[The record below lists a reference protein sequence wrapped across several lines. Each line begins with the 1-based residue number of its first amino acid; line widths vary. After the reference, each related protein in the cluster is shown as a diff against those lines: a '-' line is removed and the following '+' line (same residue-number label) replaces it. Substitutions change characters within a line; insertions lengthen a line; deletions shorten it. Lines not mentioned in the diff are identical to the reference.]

1 MKKMLSLLLVF
12 TLVLSMATS
21 AFAAEGTDCGEQ
33 PQEQEDQTAP
43 TVSTLEELQAAIAAA
58 KDGDTIAISEEI
70 TLDAVTLETN
80 KRIVIIR
87 SDTYPSGTLIRL
99 YNGAKISGFIF
110 EEPTDS
116 TIICV
121 SSWETAIEIKNCQFI
136 GNSMNTQSFIN
147 AYGGINYPNQV
158 RIDSCYFDG
167 ATKSAI
173 VCTNGLTLTITD
185 SALTN
190 NSSSTQGGAIYSGGT
205 LILNNFIIT
214 DNRAVAGGGIYCNG
228 DLTLTNCQF
237 SGNEVENKM
246 YGTDILSLGTLSITD
261 EQVDGAGY
269 YEESTGQKVTLPL
282 TDHANV
288 AKLIYLTDE
297 QAAEYFAPEEPD
309 NPDDTEDNEQNGGED
324 NSNPD
329 EPDEGEP
336 DNPAETPSDPPEQPD
351 NGEDGDTPIEPEEPP
366 TTPEEPQDKPDS
378 SDDDYEPPVYRPVRP
393 TKPVEPEPQ
402 PAPALICNNAVIDTS
417 RSAKLQGYGDG
428 LLHED
433 DSLSRAQMATIVY
446 RLLDDES
453 VAALSVPSSSFTD
466 VDASAWYAPFVLAL
480 ADAGVVGGT
489 GNGYF
494 APDSPTTWVQLLTV
508 LGRFV
513 ERQECALQH
522 IRYDGWARPAIETA
536 VALGWIEDSAEI
548 VPDDVITR
556 GEAVELI
563 NMVLKQYR

>member
-33 PQEQEDQTAP
+33 PQDQEDQTAP
-43 TVSTLEELQAAIAAA
+43 TVSTLEELQAAIAVA

-185 SALTN
+185 SGFTD
-190 NSSSTQGGAIYSGGT
+190 NSSLTQGGAIYSSST
-205 LILNNFIIT
+205 LIL
-214 DNRAVAGGGIYCNG
+214 DNCIFTGNKAVSGGGVYCSG
-228 DLTLTNCQF
+228 DLTITDCQF
-237 SGNEVENKM
+237 SENQIENKTF
-246 YGTDILSLGTLSITD
+246 GTDILSLGILTMTD
-261 EQVDGAGY
+261 DPRDGTGY
-269 YEESTGQKVTLPL
+269 YEESTGEKIVLPL
-282 TDHANV
+282 TDYAST
-288 AKLIYLTDE
+288 AKLIFLTDE

-309 NPDDTEDNEQNGGED
+309 NPDE
-324 NSNPD
+324 
-329 EPDEGEP
+329 EPDTP
-336 DNPAETPSDPPEQPD
+336 ETPSEPPEQPD
-351 NGEDGDTPIEPEEPP
+351 NGEDGDAPEESP

-402 PAPALICNNAVIDTS
+402 PAPSLICNNAVIDTS

-522 IRYDGWARPAIETA
+522 IRYDGWAKPAIETA
-536 VALGWIEDSAEI
+536 VVLGWIEDSAEI

-563 NMVLKQYR
+563 NMVLKHYRWAEIVEP

>member
-33 PQEQEDQTAP
+33 PQDQEDQTAP

-185 SALTN
+185 SGFTD
-190 NSSSTQGGAIYSGGT
+190 NSSLTQGGAIYSSST
-205 LILNNFIIT
+205 LIL
-214 DNRAVAGGGIYCNG
+214 DNCIFTGNKAVSGGGVYCSG
-228 DLTLTNCQF
+228 DLTITDCQF
-237 SGNEVENKM
+237 SENQIENKTF
-246 YGTDILSLGTLSITD
+246 GTDILSLGILTMTD
-261 EQVDGAGY
+261 DPRDGTGY
-269 YEESTGQKVTLPL
+269 YEESTGEKIVLPL
-282 TDHANV
+282 TDYAST
-288 AKLIYLTDE
+288 AKLIFLTDE

-309 NPDDTEDNEQNGGED
+309 NPDE
-324 NSNPD
+324 
-329 EPDEGEP
+329 EPDTP
-336 DNPAETPSDPPEQPD
+336 ETPSEPPEQPD
-351 NGEDGDTPIEPEEPP
+351 NGEDGDAPIEPEESP
-366 TTPEEPQDKPDS
+366 TTPEGSQDKPDS
-378 SDDDYEPPVYRPVRP
+378 SDDDYEPPIYRPVRP

-402 PAPALICNNAVIDTS
+402 PAPSLICNNAVIDTS

-466 VDASAWYAPFVLAL
+466 VDASAWYAPFVLTL

>member
-33 PQEQEDQTAP
+33 PQDQEDQTAP

-185 SALTN
+185 SGFTD
-190 NSSSTQGGAIYSGGT
+190 NSSLTQGGAIYSSST
-205 LILNNFIIT
+205 LIL
-214 DNRAVAGGGIYCNG
+214 DNCIFTGNKAVSGGGVYCSG
-228 DLTLTNCQF
+228 DLTITDCQF
-237 SGNEVENKM
+237 SENQIENKTF
-246 YGTDILSLGTLSITD
+246 GTDILSLGILTMTD
-261 EQVDGAGY
+261 DPRDGTGY
-269 YEESTGQKVTLPL
+269 YEESTGEKIVLPL
-282 TDHANV
+282 TDYAST
-288 AKLIYLTDE
+288 AKLIFLTDE

-309 NPDDTEDNEQNGGED
+309 NPDE
-324 NSNPD
+324 
-329 EPDEGEP
+329 EPDTP
-336 DNPAETPSDPPEQPD
+336 ETPSEPPEQPD
-351 NGEDGDTPIEPEEPP
+351 NGEDGDAPIEPEESP
-366 TTPEEPQDKPDS
+366 TTPEGPQYKPDS
-378 SDDDYEPPVYRPVRP
+378 SDDDYEPPIYRPVRP

-402 PAPALICNNAVIDTS
+402 PAPSLICNNAVIDTS

-466 VDASAWYAPFVLAL
+466 VDASAWYAPFVLTL

-508 LGRFV
+508 QGRFV

>member
-33 PQEQEDQTAP
+33 PQDQEDQTAP

-185 SALTN
+185 SGFTD
-190 NSSSTQGGAIYSGGT
+190 NSSLTQGGAIYSSST
-205 LILNNFIIT
+205 LIL
-214 DNRAVAGGGIYCNG
+214 DNCIFTGNKAVSGGGVYCSG
-228 DLTLTNCQF
+228 DLTITDFQF
-237 SGNEVENKM
+237 SENQIENKTF
-246 YGTDILSLGTLSITD
+246 GTDILSLGILTMTD
-261 EQVDGAGY
+261 DPRDGTGY
-269 YEESTGQKVTLPL
+269 YEESTGEKIVLPL
-282 TDHANV
+282 TDYAST
-288 AKLIYLTDE
+288 AKLIFLTDE

-309 NPDDTEDNEQNGGED
+309 NPDE
-324 NSNPD
+324 
-329 EPDEGEP
+329 EPDTP
-336 DNPAETPSDPPEQPD
+336 ETPSEPPEQPD
-351 NGEDGDTPIEPEEPP
+351 NGEDGDAPIEPEESP
-366 TTPEEPQDKPDS
+366 TTPEGPQDKPDS

-402 PAPALICNNAVIDTS
+402 PAPSLICNNAVIDTS

-466 VDASAWYAPFVLAL
+466 VDASAWYAPFVLTL

>member
-33 PQEQEDQTAP
+33 PQDQEDQTAP

-185 SALTN
+185 SGFTD
-190 NSSSTQGGAIYSGGT
+190 NSSLTQGGAIYSSST
-205 LILNNFIIT
+205 LIL
-214 DNRAVAGGGIYCNG
+214 DNCIFTGNKAVSGGGVYCSG
-228 DLTLTNCQF
+228 DLTITDCQF
-237 SGNEVENKM
+237 SENQIENKTF
-246 YGTDILSLGTLSITD
+246 GTDILSLGILTMTD
-261 EQVDGAGY
+261 DPRDGTGY
-269 YEESTGQKVTLPL
+269 YEESTGEKIVLPL
-282 TDHANV
+282 TDYAST
-288 AKLIYLTDE
+288 AKLIFLTDE

-309 NPDDTEDNEQNGGED
+309 NPDE
-324 NSNPD
+324 
-329 EPDEGEP
+329 EPDTP
-336 DNPAETPSDPPEQPD
+336 ETPSEPPEQPD
-351 NGEDGDTPIEPEEPP
+351 NGEDGDAPIEPEESP
-366 TTPEEPQDKPDS
+366 TTPEGPQDKPDS
-378 SDDDYEPPVYRPVRP
+378 SDDDYEPPIYRPVRP

-402 PAPALICNNAVIDTS
+402 PAPSLICNNAVIDTS

-466 VDASAWYAPFVLAL
+466 VDASAWYAPFVLTL

>member
-12 TLVLSMATS
+12 ALVLSMATS
-21 AFAAEGTDCGEQ
+21 AFAAEGTDWGEQ

-58 KDGDTIAISEEI
+58 KDGDTIAISAEI

-158 RIDSCYFDG
+158 KIDSCYFDG

-190 NSSSTQGGAIYSGGT
+190 NSSSTPGGAIYSGGT
-205 LILNNFIIT
+205 LILNNCIIT
-214 DNRAVAGGGIYCNG
+214 DNHAVAGGGICCNG

-269 YEESTGQKVTLPL
+269 YEESTGEKVTLPL
-282 TDHANV
+282 TDCANV

-309 NPDDTEDNEQNGGED
+309 NPGDTEGNEQNGGED

-329 EPDEGEP
+329 EPDESEP
-336 DNPAETPSDPPEQPD
+336 DNPAETPS
-351 NGEDGDTPIEPEEPP
+351 
-366 TTPEEPQDKPDS
+366 EPQDKPDS

-393 TKPVEPEPQ
+393 TKPVKPDPQ

-417 RSAKLQGYGDG
+417 RSIKLQGYADG
-428 LLHED
+428 LIHED
-433 DSLSRAQMATIVY
+433 DPLSRAQMATIVY

-453 VAALSVPSSSFTD
+453 VATLSVPSRSFTD
-466 VDASAWYAPFVLAL
+466 VDASAWYAPSVLAL

-494 APDSPTTWVQLLTV
+494 APDSPTTWAQLLTV

-513 ERQECALQH
+513 EQQECALQH

-556 GEAVELI
+556 GAAVNLI

>member
-12 TLVLSMATS
+12 ALVLSMATS
-21 AFAAEGTDCGEQ
+21 AFAAEGTDWGEQ

-58 KDGDTIAISEEI
+58 KDGDTIAISAEI

-158 RIDSCYFDG
+158 KIDSCYFDG

-190 NSSSTQGGAIYSGGT
+190 NSSSTPGGAIYSGGT
-205 LILNNFIIT
+205 LILNNCIIT
-214 DNRAVAGGGIYCNG
+214 DNHAVAGGGICCNG

-269 YEESTGQKVTLPL
+269 YEESTGEKVTLPL
-282 TDHANV
+282 TDCANV

-309 NPDDTEDNEQNGGED
+309 NPGDTEGNEQNGGED

-329 EPDEGEP
+329 EPDESEP
-336 DNPAETPSDPPEQPD
+336 DNPAETPS
-351 NGEDGDTPIEPEEPP
+351 
-366 TTPEEPQDKPDS
+366 EPQDKPDS

-393 TKPVEPEPQ
+393 TKPVKPDPQ

-417 RSAKLQGYGDG
+417 RSIKLQGYADG
-428 LLHED
+428 LIHED
-433 DSLSRAQMATIVY
+433 DPLSRAQMATIVY

-453 VAALSVPSSSFTD
+453 VAALSVPSRSFTD
-466 VDASAWYAPFVLAL
+466 VDASAWYAPSVLAL

-513 ERQECALQH
+513 EQQECALQH

-556 GEAVELI
+556 GAAVNLI

>member
-33 PQEQEDQTAP
+33 PQDQEDQTAP

-185 SALTN
+185 SGFTD
-190 NSSSTQGGAIYSGGT
+190 NSSLTQGGAIYSSST
-205 LILNNFIIT
+205 LIL
-214 DNRAVAGGGIYCNG
+214 DNCIFTGNKAVSGGGVYCSG
-228 DLTLTNCQF
+228 DLTITDCQF
-237 SGNEVENKM
+237 SENQIENKTF
-246 YGTDILSLGTLSITD
+246 GTDILSLGILTMTD
-261 EQVDGAGY
+261 DPRDGTGY
-269 YEESTGQKVTLPL
+269 YEESTGEKIVLPL
-282 TDHANV
+282 TDYAST
-288 AKLIYLTDE
+288 AKLIFLTDE

-309 NPDDTEDNEQNGGED
+309 NPDE
-324 NSNPD
+324 
-329 EPDEGEP
+329 EPDTP
-336 DNPAETPSDPPEQPD
+336 ETPSEPPEQPD
-351 NGEDGDTPIEPEEPP
+351 NGEDGDAPIEPEESP
-366 TTPEEPQDKPDS
+366 TTPEGPQDKPDS

-402 PAPALICNNAVIDTS
+402 PAPSLICNNAVIDTS

-433 DSLSRAQMATIVY
+433 DSLSRAQMATI
-446 RLLDDES
+446 E
-453 VAALSVPSSSFTD
+453 
-466 VDASAWYAPFVLAL
+466 
-480 ADAGVVGGT
+480 
-489 GNGYF
+489 
-494 APDSPTTWVQLLTV
+494 
-508 LGRFV
+508 
-513 ERQECALQH
+513 
-522 IRYDGWARPAIETA
+522 
-536 VALGWIEDSAEI
+536 
-548 VPDDVITR
+548 
-556 GEAVELI
+556 
-563 NMVLKQYR
+563 

>member
-58 KDGDTIAISEEI
+58 KDGDTIAISAEI

-158 RIDSCYFDG
+158 KIDSCYFDG

-185 SALTN
+185 SGFTN
-190 NSSSTQGGAIYSGGT
+190 NSSLTQGGAIYSSST
-205 LILNNFIIT
+205 LII
-214 DNRAVAGGGIYCNG
+214 DNCIFTGNKAVSGGGVYCSG
-228 DLTLTNCQF
+228 DLTITDCQF
-237 SGNEVENKM
+237 SENQIENKTF
-246 YGTDILSLGTLSITD
+246 GTDILSLGILTMTD
-261 EQVDGAGY
+261 DPRDGTGY
-269 YEESTGQKVTLPL
+269 YEESTGEKIVLPL
-282 TDHANV
+282 TDYAST
-288 AKLIYLTDE
+288 AKLIFLTDE

-309 NPDDTEDNEQNGGED
+309 NPDE
-324 NSNPD
+324 
-329 EPDEGEP
+329 EPDTP
-336 DNPAETPSDPPEQPD
+336 ETPSEPPEQPD
-351 NGEDGDTPIEPEEPP
+351 NGEDGDAPIE
-366 TTPEEPQDKPDS
+366 PEEPQDKPVS

-402 PAPALICNNAVIDTS
+402 PAPSLICNNAVIDTS

-453 VAALSVPSSSFTD
+453 VAALSVPSHSFTD
-466 VDASAWYAPFVLAL
+466 VDASAWYAPSVLAL

-494 APDSPTTWVQLLTV
+494 APDSPTTWAQLLTV

-513 ERQECALQH
+513 EQQECALQH

-556 GEAVELI
+556 GAAVDLI

>member
-205 LILNNFIIT
+205 LILNNCIIT

-402 PAPALICNNAVIDTS
+402 PAPTLICNNAVIDTS

>member
-33 PQEQEDQTAP
+33 PQDQEDQTAP

-185 SALTN
+185 SGFTD
-190 NSSSTQGGAIYSGGT
+190 NSSLTQGGAIYSSST
-205 LILNNFIIT
+205 LIL
-214 DNRAVAGGGIYCNG
+214 DNCIFTGNKAVSGGGVYCSG
-228 DLTLTNCQF
+228 DLTITDCQF
-237 SGNEVENKM
+237 SENQIENKTF
-246 YGTDILSLGTLSITD
+246 GTDILSLGILTMTD
-261 EQVDGAGY
+261 DPRDGTGY
-269 YEESTGQKVTLPL
+269 YEESTGEKIVLPL
-282 TDHANV
+282 TDYAST
-288 AKLIYLTDE
+288 AKLIFLTDE

-309 NPDDTEDNEQNGGED
+309 NPDE
-324 NSNPD
+324 
-329 EPDEGEP
+329 EPDTP
-336 DNPAETPSDPPEQPD
+336 ETPSEPPEQPD
-351 NGEDGDTPIEPEEPP
+351 NGEDGDAPIEPEESP
-366 TTPEEPQDKPDS
+366 TTPEGPQDKPDS

-402 PAPALICNNAVIDTS
+402 PAPSLICNNAVIDTS

-466 VDASAWYAPFVLAL
+466 VDASAWYAPFVLTL

-522 IRYDGWARPAIETA
+522 IRYDGWAKPAIETA
-536 VALGWIEDSAEI
+536 VVLGWIEDSAEI

>member
-33 PQEQEDQTAP
+33 PQDQEDQTAP

-70 TLDAVTLETN
+70 TLNAVTLETN

-185 SALTN
+185 SGFTD
-190 NSSSTQGGAIYSGGT
+190 NSSLTQGGAIYSSST
-205 LILNNFIIT
+205 LIL
-214 DNRAVAGGGIYCNG
+214 DNCIFTGNKAVSGGGVYCSG
-228 DLTLTNCQF
+228 DLTITDCQF
-237 SGNEVENKM
+237 SENQIENKTF
-246 YGTDILSLGTLSITD
+246 GTDILSLGILTMTD
-261 EQVDGAGY
+261 DPRDGTGY
-269 YEESTGQKVTLPL
+269 YEESTGEKIVLPL
-282 TDHANV
+282 TDYAST
-288 AKLIYLTDE
+288 AKLIFLTDE

-309 NPDDTEDNEQNGGED
+309 NPDE
-324 NSNPD
+324 
-329 EPDEGEP
+329 EPDTP
-336 DNPAETPSDPPEQPD
+336 ETPSEPPEQPD
-351 NGEDGDTPIEPEEPP
+351 NGEDGDAPIEPEESP
-366 TTPEEPQDKPDS
+366 TTPEGPQDKPDS

-402 PAPALICNNAVIDTS
+402 PAPSLICNNAVIDTS

-466 VDASAWYAPFVLAL
+466 VDASAWYAPFVLTL

>member
-33 PQEQEDQTAP
+33 PQEQENQTAP

-158 RIDSCYFDG
+158 KIDSCYFDG

-173 VCTNGLTLTITD
+173 VCTNGLTLTIAD
-185 SALTN
+185 SRFTN
-190 NSSSTQGGAIYSGGT
+190 NSSLTQGGAIYSGGT
-205 LILNNFIIT
+205 LILNNCIIT
-214 DNRAVAGGGIYCNG
+214 DNHAVAGGGIYCNG

-246 YGTDILSLGTLSITD
+246 YGTDILSLGTLSIAD

-269 YEESTGQKVTLPL
+269 YEESTGEKVTLPL

-297 QAAEYFAPEEPD
+297 QAAEYFAPEESD
-309 NPDDTEDNEQNGGED
+309 NPGDTEDNEQNGGED

-329 EPDEGEP
+329 EPDESEP
-336 DNPAETPSDPPEQPD
+336 DNPAETPSEPPEQPD
-351 NGEDGDTPIEPEEPP
+351 NGEDGDTIEPEEPP

-378 SDDDYEPPVYRPVRP
+378 SDDDFEPPVYRPVRP
-393 TKPVEPEPQ
+393 TKPVEPDPQ

-417 RSAKLQGYGDG
+417 RSIKLQGYGDG
-428 LLHED
+428 LIHEND
-433 DSLSRAQMATIVY
+433 PLSRAQMATIVY

-453 VAALSVPSSSFTD
+453 VAALSVPSRSFTD
-466 VDASAWYAPFVLAL
+466 VDASAWYAPSVLAL
-480 ADAGVVGGT
+480 ANAGVVGGT

-494 APDSPTTWVQLLTV
+494 APDSPTTWAQLLTV

-513 ERQECALQH
+513 EQQECVLQH

-556 GEAVELI
+556 GEAVDLI
-563 NMVLKQYR
+563 TMVLKQYR

>member
-1 MKKMLSLLLVF
+1 MLSLLLVF

-33 PQEQEDQTAP
+33 PQDQEDQTAP

-121 SSWETAIEIKNCQFI
+121 SSWETAIEINNCQFI

-185 SALTN
+185 SGFTD
-190 NSSSTQGGAIYSGGT
+190 NSSLTQGGAIYSSST
-205 LILNNFIIT
+205 LIL
-214 DNRAVAGGGIYCNG
+214 DNCIFTGNKAVSGGGVYCSG
-228 DLTLTNCQF
+228 DLTITDCQF
-237 SGNEVENKM
+237 SENQIENKTF
-246 YGTDILSLGTLSITD
+246 GTDILSLGILTMTD
-261 EQVDGAGY
+261 DPRDGTGY
-269 YEESTGQKVTLPL
+269 YEESTGEKIVLPL
-282 TDHANV
+282 TDYAST
-288 AKLIYLTDE
+288 AKLIFLTDE

-309 NPDDTEDNEQNGGED
+309 NPDE
-324 NSNPD
+324 
-329 EPDEGEP
+329 EPDTP
-336 DNPAETPSDPPEQPD
+336 ETPSEPPEQPD
-351 NGEDGDTPIEPEEPP
+351 NGEDGDAPIEPEESP
-366 TTPEEPQDKPDS
+366 TTPEGPQDKPDS

-402 PAPALICNNAVIDTS
+402 PAPSLICNNAVIDTS

-466 VDASAWYAPFVLAL
+466 VDASAWYAPFVLTL

>member
-33 PQEQEDQTAP
+33 PQDQEDQTAP

-185 SALTN
+185 SGFTD
-190 NSSSTQGGAIYSGGT
+190 NSSLTQGGAIYSSST
-205 LILNNFIIT
+205 LIL
-214 DNRAVAGGGIYCNG
+214 DNCIFTGNKAVSGGGVYCSG
-228 DLTLTNCQF
+228 DLTITDCQF
-237 SGNEVENKM
+237 SENQIENKTF
-246 YGTDILSLGTLSITD
+246 GTDILSLGILTMTD
-261 EQVDGAGY
+261 DPRDGTGY
-269 YEESTGQKVTLPL
+269 YEESTGEKIVLPL
-282 TDHANV
+282 TDYAST
-288 AKLIYLTDE
+288 AKLIFLTDE

-309 NPDDTEDNEQNGGED
+309 NPDE
-324 NSNPD
+324 
-329 EPDEGEP
+329 EPDP
-336 DNPAETPSDPPEQPD
+336 PETPSEPPEQPD
-351 NGEDGDTPIEPEEPP
+351 NGEDGDAPIEPEESP
-366 TTPEEPQDKPDS
+366 TTPEGPQDKPDS

-402 PAPALICNNAVIDTS
+402 PAPSLICNNAVIDTS

-466 VDASAWYAPFVLAL
+466 VDASAWYAPFVLTL

>member
-33 PQEQEDQTAP
+33 PQDQEDQTAP

-185 SALTN
+185 SGFTD
-190 NSSSTQGGAIYSGGT
+190 NSSLTQGGAIYSSST
-205 LILNNFIIT
+205 LIL
-214 DNRAVAGGGIYCNG
+214 DNCIFTGNKAVSGGGVYCSG
-228 DLTLTNCQF
+228 DLTITDCQF
-237 SGNEVENKM
+237 SENQIENKTF
-246 YGTDILSLGTLSITD
+246 GTDILSLGILTMTD
-261 EQVDGAGY
+261 DPRDGTGY
-269 YEESTGQKVTLPL
+269 YEESTGEKIVLPL
-282 TDHANV
+282 TDYAST
-288 AKLIYLTDE
+288 AKLIFLTDE
-297 QAAEYFAPEEPD
+297 QAAEYFASEEPD
-309 NPDDTEDNEQNGGED
+309 NPDE
-324 NSNPD
+324 
-329 EPDEGEP
+329 EPDTP
-336 DNPAETPSDPPEQPD
+336 ETPSEPPEQPD
-351 NGEDGDTPIEPEEPP
+351 NGEDGDAPIEPEESP
-366 TTPEEPQDKPDS
+366 TTPEGPQDKPDS

-402 PAPALICNNAVIDTS
+402 PAPSLICNNAVIDTS

-466 VDASAWYAPFVLAL
+466 VDASAWYAPFVLTL

>member
-1 MKKMLSLLLVF
+1 MKKIVSLLLVF

-21 AFAAEGTDCGEQ
+21 AFAAEGTEYGEQ
-33 PQEQEDQTAP
+33 LQEQEDQTAT

-58 KDGDTIAISEEI
+58 KDGDTIAISSEI
-70 TLDAVTLETN
+70 TLDAATLETD

-87 SDTYPSGTLIRL
+87 ADTYPSGTLIRL

-121 SSWETAIEIKNCQFI
+121 SSWETAIEIKNFQFI

-158 RIDSCYFDG
+158 KIDSCYFDG
-167 ATKSAI
+167 ATKSAT

-185 SALTN
+185 SRFTN
-190 NSSSTQGGAIYSGGT
+190 NSSLTQGGAIYSSST
-205 LILNNFIIT
+205 LIL
-214 DNRAVAGGGIYCNG
+214 DNCTFTGNKAVSGGGVYCSG
-228 DLTLTNCQF
+228 DLTITDCQF
-237 SGNEVENKM
+237 SGNQIESEKF
-246 YGTDILSLGTLSITD
+246 GTDILSFGALSITD
-261 EQVDGAGY
+261 DPQDGAGY
-269 YEESTGQKVTLPL
+269 YEESTGEKVVLPL
-282 TDHANV
+282 TDYAST
-288 AKLIYLTDE
+288 AKLIFLTDE
-297 QAAEYFAPEEPD
+297 QAAEYFAPKEPD
-309 NPDDTEDNEQNGGED
+309 NPDE
-324 NSNPD
+324 
-329 EPDEGEP
+329 EPDTPG
-336 DNPAETPSDPPEQPD
+336 TPS
-351 NGEDGDTPIEPEEPP
+351 EPP
-366 TTPEEPQDKPDS
+366 TTPEDRQDKPDNDE
-378 SDDDYEPPVYRPVRP
+378 DDDYEPPIYHPVRP
-393 TKPVEPEPQ
+393 KKPSEPEPQ
-402 PAPALICNNAVIDTS
+402 PEPAPALICGNAVIDTS
-417 RSAKLQGYGDG
+417 RSIKLQGYGDG
-428 LLHED
+428 LIHED
-433 DSLSRAQMATIVY
+433 APLSRAQMATIVY

-453 VAALSVPSSSFTD
+453 VAALSVPSRSFTD

-494 APDSPTTWVQLLTV
+494 APDSPTTWAQLLTV

-513 ERQECALQH
+513 EPQECTLQH
-522 IRYDGWARPAIETA
+522 IRYDGWARSAIETA

-556 GEAVELI
+556 GEAVNLI

>member
-33 PQEQEDQTAP
+33 PQDQEDQTAP

-185 SALTN
+185 SGFTD
-190 NSSSTQGGAIYSGGT
+190 NSSLTQGGAIYSSST
-205 LILNNFIIT
+205 LIL
-214 DNRAVAGGGIYCNG
+214 DNCIFTGNKAVSGGGVYCSG
-228 DLTLTNCQF
+228 DLTITDCQF
-237 SGNEVENKM
+237 SENQIENKTF
-246 YGTDILSLGTLSITD
+246 GTDILSLGILTMTD
-261 EQVDGAGY
+261 DPRDGTGY
-269 YEESTGQKVTLPL
+269 YEESTGEKIVLPL
-282 TDHANV
+282 TDYAST
-288 AKLIYLTDE
+288 AKLIFLTDE

-309 NPDDTEDNEQNGGED
+309 NPDE
-324 NSNPD
+324 
-329 EPDEGEP
+329 EPDTP
-336 DNPAETPSDPPEQPD
+336 ETPSEPPEQPD
-351 NGEDGDTPIEPEEPP
+351 NGEDGDAPIEPEESP
-366 TTPEEPQDKPDS
+366 TTPEGPQDKPDS
-378 SDDDYEPPVYRPVRP
+378 SDDDHEPPVYRPVRP

-402 PAPALICNNAVIDTS
+402 PAPSLICNNAVIDTS

-466 VDASAWYAPFVLAL
+466 VDASAWYAPFVLTL

>member
-33 PQEQEDQTAP
+33 PQDQEDQTAP

-185 SALTN
+185 SGFTD
-190 NSSSTQGGAIYSGGT
+190 NSSLTQGGAIYSSST
-205 LILNNFIIT
+205 LIL
-214 DNRAVAGGGIYCNG
+214 DNCIFTGNKAVSGGGVYCSG
-228 DLTLTNCQF
+228 DLTITDCQF
-237 SGNEVENKM
+237 SENQIENKTF
-246 YGTDILSLGTLSITD
+246 GTDILSLGILTMTD
-261 EQVDGAGY
+261 DPRDGTGY
-269 YEESTGQKVTLPL
+269 YEESTGEKIVLPL
-282 TDHANV
+282 TDYAST
-288 AKLIYLTDE
+288 AKLIFLTDE

-309 NPDDTEDNEQNGGED
+309 NPDE
-324 NSNPD
+324 
-329 EPDEGEP
+329 EPDTP
-336 DNPAETPSDPPEQPD
+336 ETPSEPPEQPD
-351 NGEDGDTPIEPEEPP
+351 NGEDGDAPIEPEESP
-366 TTPEEPQDKPDS
+366 TTPEGPQDKPDS

-402 PAPALICNNAVIDTS
+402 PAPSLICNNAVIDTS

-466 VDASAWYAPFVLAL
+466 VDASAWYAPFVLTL

-513 ERQECALQH
+513 ERQECSLQH

>member
-33 PQEQEDQTAP
+33 PQDQEDQTAP

-185 SALTN
+185 SGFTD
-190 NSSSTQGGAIYSGGT
+190 NSSLTQGGAIYSSST
-205 LILNNFIIT
+205 LIL
-214 DNRAVAGGGIYCNG
+214 DNCIFTGNKAVSGGGVYCSG
-228 DLTLTNCQF
+228 DLTITDCQF
-237 SGNEVENKM
+237 SENQIENKTF
-246 YGTDILSLGTLSITD
+246 GTDILSLGILTMTD
-261 EQVDGAGY
+261 DPRDGTGY
-269 YEESTGQKVTLPL
+269 YEESTGEKIVLPL
-282 TDHANV
+282 TDYAST
-288 AKLIYLTDE
+288 AKLIFLTDE

-309 NPDDTEDNEQNGGED
+309 NPDE
-324 NSNPD
+324 
-329 EPDEGEP
+329 EPDTP
-336 DNPAETPSDPPEQPD
+336 ETPSEPPEQPD
-351 NGEDGDTPIEPEEPP
+351 NGEDGDAPIEPEESP
-366 TTPEEPQDKPDS
+366 TTPEGPQDKPDS

-402 PAPALICNNAVIDTS
+402 PAPSLICNNAVIDTS

-466 VDASAWYAPFVLAL
+466 VDASAWYAPFVLTL

>member
-43 TVSTLEELQAAIAAA
+43 TVSTPEELQAAIAAA

-185 SALTN
+185 SGFTD
-190 NSSSTQGGAIYSGGT
+190 NSSLTQGGAIYSSST
-205 LILNNFIIT
+205 LIL
-214 DNRAVAGGGIYCNG
+214 DNCIFTGNKAVSGGGVYCSG
-228 DLTLTNCQF
+228 DLTITDCQF
-237 SGNEVENKM
+237 SENQIENKTF
-246 YGTDILSLGTLSITD
+246 GTDILSLGILTMTD
-261 EQVDGAGY
+261 DPRDGTGY
-269 YEESTGQKVTLPL
+269 YEESTGEKIVLPL
-282 TDHANV
+282 TDYAST
-288 AKLIYLTDE
+288 AKLIFLTDE

-309 NPDDTEDNEQNGGED
+309 NPDE
-324 NSNPD
+324 
-329 EPDEGEP
+329 EPDTP
-336 DNPAETPSDPPEQPD
+336 ETPSEPPEQPD
-351 NGEDGDTPIEPEEPP
+351 NGEDGDAPIEPEESP
-366 TTPEEPQDKPDS
+366 TTPEGPQDKPDS
-378 SDDDYEPPVYRPVRP
+378 SDDDYEPPVYRPVRL

-402 PAPALICNNAVIDTS
+402 PAPSLICNNAVIDTS

-466 VDASAWYAPFVLAL
+466 VDASAWYAPFVLTL

>member
-1 MKKMLSLLLVF
+1 MKKMLSLLLAF
-12 TLVLSMATS
+12 ALVLSMATS
-21 AFAAEGTDCGEQ
+21 AFAAEGTDWGEQ

-58 KDGDTIAISEEI
+58 KDGDTIAISAEI

-99 YNGAKISGFIF
+99 YDGAKISGFIF

-158 RIDSCYFDG
+158 KIDSCYFDG

-190 NSSSTQGGAIYSGGT
+190 NSSSTPGGAIYSGGT
-205 LILNNFIIT
+205 LMLNNCIIT
-214 DNRAVAGGGIYCNG
+214 DNHAVAGGGIYCNG
-228 DLTLTNCQF
+228 NLTLTNCQF

-269 YEESTGQKVTLPL
+269 YEESTGEKVTLPL
-282 TDHANV
+282 TDYANV

-309 NPDDTEDNEQNGGED
+309 NPGDTEGNEQNGGED

-329 EPDEGEP
+329 EPDESEP
-336 DNPAETPSDPPEQPD
+336 DNPAETPS
-351 NGEDGDTPIEPEEPP
+351 
-366 TTPEEPQDKPDS
+366 EPQDKPDS

-393 TKPVEPEPQ
+393 TKPVKPDPQ
-402 PAPALICNNAVIDTS
+402 PAPALICNSAVIDTS
-417 RSAKLQGYGDG
+417 RSIKLQGYADG
-428 LLHED
+428 LIHED
-433 DSLSRAQMATIVY
+433 DPLSRAQMATIVY

-453 VAALSVPSSSFTD
+453 VAALSVPSRSFTD
-466 VDASAWYAPFVLAL
+466 VDASAWYAPSVLAL

-494 APDSPTTWVQLLTV
+494 APDSPTTWAQLLTV

-513 ERQECALQH
+513 EQQECALQH

-556 GEAVELI
+556 GAAVNLI

>member
-33 PQEQEDQTAP
+33 PQDQEDQTAP

-185 SALTN
+185 SGFTD
-190 NSSSTQGGAIYSGGT
+190 NSSLTQGGAIYSSST
-205 LILNNFIIT
+205 LIL
-214 DNRAVAGGGIYCNG
+214 DNCIFTGNKAVSGGGVYCSG
-228 DLTLTNCQF
+228 DLTITDCQF
-237 SGNEVENKM
+237 SENQIENKTF
-246 YGTDILSLGTLSITD
+246 GTDILSLGILTMTD
-261 EQVDGAGY
+261 DPRDGTGY
-269 YEESTGQKVTLPL
+269 YEESTGEKIVLPL
-282 TDHANV
+282 TDYAST
-288 AKLIYLTDE
+288 AKLIFLTDE

-309 NPDDTEDNEQNGGED
+309 NPDE
-324 NSNPD
+324 
-329 EPDEGEP
+329 EPDTP
-336 DNPAETPSDPPEQPD
+336 ETPSEPPEQPD
-351 NGEDGDTPIEPEEPP
+351 NGEDGDAPIEPEESP
-366 TTPEEPQDKPDS
+366 TTPEGPQDKPDS

-402 PAPALICNNAVIDTS
+402 PAPSLICNNAVIDTS
-417 RSAKLQGYGDG
+417 RSARLQGYGDG

-466 VDASAWYAPFVLAL
+466 VDASAWYAPFVLTL

>member
-33 PQEQEDQTAP
+33 PQDQEDQTAP

-185 SALTN
+185 SGFTD
-190 NSSSTQGGAIYSGGT
+190 NSSLTQGGAIYSSST
-205 LILNNFIIT
+205 LIL
-214 DNRAVAGGGIYCNG
+214 DNCIFTGNKAVSGGGVYCSG
-228 DLTLTNCQF
+228 DLTITDCQF
-237 SGNEVENKM
+237 SENQIENKTF
-246 YGTDILSLGTLSITD
+246 GTDILSLGILTMTD
-261 EQVDGAGY
+261 DPRDGTGY
-269 YEESTGQKVTLPL
+269 YEESTGEKIVLPL
-282 TDHANV
+282 TDYAST
-288 AKLIYLTDE
+288 AKLIFLTDE

-309 NPDDTEDNEQNGGED
+309 NPDE
-324 NSNPD
+324 
-329 EPDEGEP
+329 EPDTP
-336 DNPAETPSDPPEQPD
+336 ETPSEPPEQPD
-351 NGEDGDTPIEPEEPP
+351 NGEDGDAPIEPEESP
-366 TTPEEPQDKPDS
+366 TTPEGPQDKPDS

-402 PAPALICNNAVIDTS
+402 PAPSLICNNAVIDTS

-446 RLLDDES
+446 RLLDDGS

-466 VDASAWYAPFVLAL
+466 VDASAWYAPFVLTL

>member
-33 PQEQEDQTAP
+33 PQDQEDQTAP

-185 SALTN
+185 SGFTD
-190 NSSSTQGGAIYSGGT
+190 NSSLTQGGAIYSSST
-205 LILNNFIIT
+205 LIL
-214 DNRAVAGGGIYCNG
+214 DNCIFTGNKAVSGGGVYCSG
-228 DLTLTNCQF
+228 DLTITDCQF
-237 SGNEVENKM
+237 SENQIENKTF
-246 YGTDILSLGTLSITD
+246 GTDILSLGILTMTD
-261 EQVDGAGY
+261 DPRDGTGY
-269 YEESTGQKVTLPL
+269 YEESTGEKIVLPL
-282 TDHANV
+282 TDYAST
-288 AKLIYLTDE
+288 AKLIFLTDE

-309 NPDDTEDNEQNGGED
+309 NPDE
-324 NSNPD
+324 
-329 EPDEGEP
+329 EPDTP
-336 DNPAETPSDPPEQPD
+336 ETPSEPPEQPD
-351 NGEDGDTPIEPEEPP
+351 NGEDGDAPIEPEDSP
-366 TTPEEPQDKPDS
+366 TTPEGPQDKPDS

-402 PAPALICNNAVIDTS
+402 PAPSLICNNAVIDTS

-466 VDASAWYAPFVLAL
+466 VDASAWYAPFVLTL

>member
-33 PQEQEDQTAP
+33 PQDQEDQTAP

-185 SALTN
+185 SGFTDNPSL
-190 NSSSTQGGAIYSGGT
+190 TQGGAIYSSST
-205 LILNNFIIT
+205 LIL
-214 DNRAVAGGGIYCNG
+214 DNCIFTGNKAVSGGGVYCSG
-228 DLTLTNCQF
+228 DLTITDCQF
-237 SGNEVENKM
+237 SENQIENKTF
-246 YGTDILSLGTLSITD
+246 GTDILSLGILTMTD
-261 EQVDGAGY
+261 DPRDGTGY
-269 YEESTGQKVTLPL
+269 YEESTGEKIVLPL
-282 TDHANV
+282 TDYAST
-288 AKLIYLTDE
+288 AKLIFLTDE

-309 NPDDTEDNEQNGGED
+309 NPDE
-324 NSNPD
+324 
-329 EPDEGEP
+329 EPDTP
-336 DNPAETPSDPPEQPD
+336 ETPSEPPEQPD
-351 NGEDGDTPIEPEEPP
+351 NGEDGDAPIEPEESP
-366 TTPEEPQDKPDS
+366 TTPEGPQDKPDS

-402 PAPALICNNAVIDTS
+402 PAPSLICNNAVIDTS

-466 VDASAWYAPFVLAL
+466 VDASAWYAPFVLTL

>member
-205 LILNNFIIT
+205 LILNNCIIT

>member
-33 PQEQEDQTAP
+33 PQDQEDQTAP

-185 SALTN
+185 SGFTD
-190 NSSSTQGGAIYSGGT
+190 NSSLTQGGAIYSSST
-205 LILNNFIIT
+205 LIL
-214 DNRAVAGGGIYCNG
+214 DNCIFTGNKAVSGGGVYCSG
-228 DLTLTNCQF
+228 DLTITDCQF
-237 SGNEVENKM
+237 SENQIENKTF
-246 YGTDILSLGTLSITD
+246 GTDILSLGILTMTD
-261 EQVDGAGY
+261 DPRDGTGY
-269 YEESTGQKVTLPL
+269 YEESTGEKIVLPL
-282 TDHANV
+282 TDYAST
-288 AKLIYLTDE
+288 AKLIFLTDE

-309 NPDDTEDNEQNGGED
+309 NPDE
-324 NSNPD
+324 
-329 EPDEGEP
+329 EPDTP
-336 DNPAETPSDPPEQPD
+336 ETPSEPPEQPD
-351 NGEDGDTPIEPEEPP
+351 NGEDGDAPIEPEESP
-366 TTPEEPQDKPDS
+366 TTPEGPQDKPDS

-402 PAPALICNNAVIDTS
+402 PAPSLICNNAVIDTS

-466 VDASAWYAPFVLAL
+466 VDASAWYAPFVLTL

-536 VALGWIEDSAEI
+536 VALGWIEDSPEI
-548 VPDDVITR
+548 VPDDLITR
-556 GEAVELI
+556 GEAVDLI

>member
-33 PQEQEDQTAP
+33 PQDQEDQTAP

-185 SALTN
+185 SGFTD
-190 NSSSTQGGAIYSGGT
+190 NSSLTQGGAIYSSST
-205 LILNNFIIT
+205 LIL
-214 DNRAVAGGGIYCNG
+214 DNCIFTGNKAVSGGGVYCSG
-228 DLTLTNCQF
+228 DLTITDCQF
-237 SGNEVENKM
+237 SENQIENKTF
-246 YGTDILSLGTLSITD
+246 GTDILSLGILTMTDDPRDGTGYHIMLLFAGHTLPCCYNAVPLHYVLSSFKRL
-261 EQVDGAGY
+261 QPGAGLCY
-269 YEESTGQKVTLPL
+269 TVVAHPL
-282 TDHANV
+282 WVLVPGCYLSCCPGRQVCALSLAANGKAAADRFLAEPLV
-288 AKLIYLTDE
+288 NILAQLI
-297 QAAEYFAPEEPD
+297 FEPL
-309 NPDDTEDNEQNGGED
+309 
-324 NSNPD
+324 S
-329 EPDEGEP
+329 
-336 DNPAETPSDPPEQPD
+336 
-351 NGEDGDTPIEPEEPP
+351 
-366 TTPEEPQDKPDS
+366 
-378 SDDDYEPPVYRPVRP
+378 
-393 TKPVEPEPQ
+393 VEPVALHRGKPCDVLSCLDDLDASTVHLLLDVIPQ
-402 PAPALICNNAVIDTS
+402 GFNLCSGFLGQGFPF
-417 RSAKLQGYGDG
+417 LQGFNFADDFDSRHFLV
-428 LLHED
+428 LL
-433 DSLSRAQMATIVY
+433 
-446 RLLDDES
+446 
-453 VAALSVPSSSFTD
+453 
-466 VDASAWYAPFVLAL
+466 
-480 ADAGVVGGT
+480 
-489 GNGYF
+489 
-494 APDSPTTWVQLLTV
+494 
-508 LGRFV
+508 
-513 ERQECALQH
+513 
-522 IRYDGWARPAIETA
+522 
-536 VALGWIEDSAEI
+536 
-548 VPDDVITR
+548 
-556 GEAVELI
+556 
-563 NMVLKQYR
+563 

>member
-33 PQEQEDQTAP
+33 PQDQEDQTAP

-58 KDGDTIAISEEI
+58 KDGDTIAISSEI
-70 TLDAVTLETN
+70 TLDAATLETD

-87 SDTYPSGTLIRL
+87 ADTYPSGTLIRL

-173 VCTNGLTLTITD
+173 VCTNGLTLTIADSGFTD
-185 SALTN
+185 
-190 NSSSTQGGAIYSGGT
+190 NSSLTQGGAIYSSST
-205 LILNNFIIT
+205 LIL
-214 DNRAVAGGGIYCNG
+214 DNCIFTGNKAVSGGGVYCSG
-228 DLTLTNCQF
+228 DLTITDCQF
-237 SGNEVENKM
+237 SENQIENKTF
-246 YGTDILSLGTLSITD
+246 GTDILSLGILTMTD
-261 EQVDGAGY
+261 DPRDGTGY
-269 YEESTGQKVTLPL
+269 YEESTGEKIVLPL
-282 TDHANV
+282 TDYAST
-288 AKLIYLTDE
+288 AKLIFLTDE

-309 NPDDTEDNEQNGGED
+309 NPDE
-324 NSNPD
+324 
-329 EPDEGEP
+329 EPDTP
-336 DNPAETPSDPPEQPD
+336 ETPSEPPEQPD
-351 NGEDGDTPIEPEEPP
+351 NGEDGDAPIEPEESP
-366 TTPEEPQDKPDS
+366 TTPEGPQDKPDS

-402 PAPALICNNAVIDTS
+402 PAPSLICNNAVIDTS

-466 VDASAWYAPFVLAL
+466 VDASAWYAPFVLTL

-494 APDSPTTWVQLLTV
+494 APDSPTTWAQLLTV

>member
-33 PQEQEDQTAP
+33 PQDQEDQTAP

-185 SALTN
+185 SGFTD
-190 NSSSTQGGAIYSGGT
+190 NSSLTQGGAIYSSST
-205 LILNNFIIT
+205 LIL
-214 DNRAVAGGGIYCNG
+214 DNCIFTGNKAVSGGGVYCSG
-228 DLTLTNCQF
+228 DLTITDCQF
-237 SGNEVENKM
+237 SENQIENKTF
-246 YGTDILSLGTLSITD
+246 GTDILSLGILTMTD
-261 EQVDGAGY
+261 DPRDGTGY
-269 YEESTGQKVTLPL
+269 YEESTGEKIVLPL
-282 TDHANV
+282 TDYAST
-288 AKLIYLTDE
+288 AKLIFLTDE

-309 NPDDTEDNEQNGGED
+309 NPDE
-324 NSNPD
+324 
-329 EPDEGEP
+329 EPDTP
-336 DNPAETPSDPPEQPD
+336 ETPSEPPEQPD
-351 NGEDGDTPIEPEEPP
+351 NGEDGDAPIEPEESP
-366 TTPEEPQDKPDS
+366 TTPEGPQDKPDS

-393 TKPVEPEPQ
+393 TKPVEPKPQ
-402 PAPALICNNAVIDTS
+402 PAPSLICNNAVIDTS

-466 VDASAWYAPFVLAL
+466 VDASAWYAPFVLTL

>member
-33 PQEQEDQTAP
+33 PQDQEDQTAP

-185 SALTN
+185 SGFTD
-190 NSSSTQGGAIYSGGT
+190 NSSLTQGGAIYSSST
-205 LILNNFIIT
+205 LIL
-214 DNRAVAGGGIYCNG
+214 DNCIFTGNKAVSGGGVYCSG
-228 DLTLTNCQF
+228 DLTITDCQF
-237 SGNEVENKM
+237 SENQIENKTF
-246 YGTDILSLGTLSITD
+246 GTDILSLGILTMTD
-261 EQVDGAGY
+261 DPRDGTGY
-269 YEESTGQKVTLPL
+269 YEESTGEKIVLPL
-282 TDHANV
+282 TDYAST
-288 AKLIYLTDE
+288 AKLIFLTDE

-309 NPDDTEDNEQNGGED
+309 NPDE
-324 NSNPD
+324 
-329 EPDEGEP
+329 EPDTP
-336 DNPAETPSDPPEQPD
+336 ETPSEPPEQPD
-351 NGEDGDTPIEPEEPP
+351 NGEDGDAPIEPEESP
-366 TTPEEPQDKPDS
+366 TTPEGPQDKPDS
-378 SDDDYEPPVYRPVRP
+378 SDDDYEPPIYRPVRP

-402 PAPALICNNAVIDTS
+402 PAPSLICNNAVIDTS

-466 VDASAWYAPFVLAL
+466 VDASAWYAPFVLTQ

>member
-1 MKKMLSLLLVF
+1 MKKMLSLFLVF

-33 PQEQEDQTAP
+33 PQDQEDQTAP

-185 SALTN
+185 SGFTD
-190 NSSSTQGGAIYSGGT
+190 NSSLTQGGAIYSSST
-205 LILNNFIIT
+205 LIL
-214 DNRAVAGGGIYCNG
+214 DNCIFTGNKAVSGGGVYCSG
-228 DLTLTNCQF
+228 DLTITDCQF
-237 SGNEVENKM
+237 SENQIENKTF
-246 YGTDILSLGTLSITD
+246 GTDILSLGILTMTD
-261 EQVDGAGY
+261 DPRDGTGY
-269 YEESTGQKVTLPL
+269 YEESTGEKIVLPL
-282 TDHANV
+282 TDYAST
-288 AKLIYLTDE
+288 AKLIFLTDE

-309 NPDDTEDNEQNGGED
+309 NPDE
-324 NSNPD
+324 
-329 EPDEGEP
+329 EPDTP
-336 DNPAETPSDPPEQPD
+336 ETPSEPPEQPD
-351 NGEDGDTPIEPEEPP
+351 NGEDGDAPIEPEESP
-366 TTPEEPQDKPDS
+366 TTPEGPQDKPDS

-402 PAPALICNNAVIDTS
+402 PAPSLICNNAVIDTS

-466 VDASAWYAPFVLAL
+466 VDASAWYAPFVLTL

>member
-33 PQEQEDQTAP
+33 PQDQEDQTAP

-185 SALTN
+185 SGFTD
-190 NSSSTQGGAIYSGGT
+190 NSSLTQGGAIYSSST
-205 LILNNFIIT
+205 LIL
-214 DNRAVAGGGIYCNG
+214 DNCIFTGNKAVSGGGVYCSG
-228 DLTLTNCQF
+228 DLTITDCQF
-237 SGNEVENKM
+237 SENQIENKTF
-246 YGTDILSLGTLSITD
+246 GTDILSLGILTMTD
-261 EQVDGAGY
+261 DPRDGTGY
-269 YEESTGQKVTLPL
+269 YEESTGEKIVLPL
-282 TDHANV
+282 TDYAST
-288 AKLIYLTDE
+288 AKLIFLTDE

-309 NPDDTEDNEQNGGED
+309 NPDE
-324 NSNPD
+324 
-329 EPDEGEP
+329 EPDTP
-336 DNPAETPSDPPEQPD
+336 ETPSEPPEQPD
-351 NGEDGDTPIEPEEPP
+351 NGEDGDAPIEPEESP
-366 TTPEEPQDKPDS
+366 TTPEGPQDKPDS

-393 TKPVEPEPQ
+393 TKPVEPELQ
-402 PAPALICNNAVIDTS
+402 PAPSLICNNAVIDTS

-466 VDASAWYAPFVLAL
+466 VDASAWYAPFVLTL

>member
-43 TVSTLEELQAAIAAA
+43 TVSTPEELQAAIAAA

-185 SALTN
+185 SGFTD
-190 NSSSTQGGAIYSGGT
+190 NSSLTQGGAIYSSST
-205 LILNNFIIT
+205 LIL
-214 DNRAVAGGGIYCNG
+214 DNCIFTGNKAVSGGGVYCSG
-228 DLTLTNCQF
+228 DLTITDCQF
-237 SGNEVENKM
+237 SENQIENKTF
-246 YGTDILSLGTLSITD
+246 GTDILSLGILTMTD
-261 EQVDGAGY
+261 DPRDGTGY
-269 YEESTGQKVTLPL
+269 YEESTGEKIVLPL
-282 TDHANV
+282 TDYAST
-288 AKLIYLTDE
+288 AKLIFLTDE

-309 NPDDTEDNEQNGGED
+309 NPDE
-324 NSNPD
+324 
-329 EPDEGEP
+329 EPDTP
-336 DNPAETPSDPPEQPD
+336 ETPSEPPEQPD
-351 NGEDGDTPIEPEEPP
+351 NGEDGDAPEESP

-378 SDDDYEPPVYRPVRP
+378 SDDDYEPPVYRPVRL

-402 PAPALICNNAVIDTS
+402 PAPSLICNNAVIDTS

>member
-33 PQEQEDQTAP
+33 PQDQEDQTAP

-185 SALTN
+185 SGFTD
-190 NSSSTQGGAIYSGGT
+190 NSSLTQGGAIYSSST
-205 LILNNFIIT
+205 LIL
-214 DNRAVAGGGIYCNG
+214 DNCIFTGNKAVSGGGVYCSG
-228 DLTLTNCQF
+228 DLTITDCQF
-237 SGNEVENKM
+237 SENQIENKPF
-246 YGTDILSLGTLSITD
+246 GTDILSLGILTMTD
-261 EQVDGAGY
+261 DPRDGTGY
-269 YEESTGQKVTLPL
+269 YEESTGEKIVLPL
-282 TDHANV
+282 TDYAST
-288 AKLIYLTDE
+288 AKLIFLTDE

-309 NPDDTEDNEQNGGED
+309 NPDE
-324 NSNPD
+324 
-329 EPDEGEP
+329 EPDTP
-336 DNPAETPSDPPEQPD
+336 ETPSEPPEQPD
-351 NGEDGDTPIEPEEPP
+351 NGEDGDAPIEPEESP
-366 TTPEEPQDKPDS
+366 TTPEGPQDKPDS
-378 SDDDYEPPVYRPVRP
+378 SDDDYEPPIYRPVRP

-402 PAPALICNNAVIDTS
+402 PAPSLICNNAVIDTS

-466 VDASAWYAPFVLAL
+466 VDASAWYAPFVLTL

>member
-12 TLVLSMATS
+12 TLVLSIATN

-33 PQEQEDQTAP
+33 PQDQEDQTAP

-185 SALTN
+185 SGFTD
-190 NSSSTQGGAIYSGGT
+190 NSSLTQGGAIYSSST
-205 LILNNFIIT
+205 LIL
-214 DNRAVAGGGIYCNG
+214 DNCIFTGNKAVSGGGVYCSG
-228 DLTLTNCQF
+228 DLTITDCQF
-237 SGNEVENKM
+237 SENQIENKTF
-246 YGTDILSLGTLSITD
+246 GTDILSLGILTMTD
-261 EQVDGAGY
+261 DPRDGTGY
-269 YEESTGQKVTLPL
+269 YEESTGEKIVLPL
-282 TDHANV
+282 TDYAST
-288 AKLIYLTDE
+288 AKLIFLTDE

-309 NPDDTEDNEQNGGED
+309 NPDE
-324 NSNPD
+324 
-329 EPDEGEP
+329 EPDTP
-336 DNPAETPSDPPEQPD
+336 ETPSEPPEQPD
-351 NGEDGDTPIEPEEPP
+351 NGEDGDAPIEPEESP
-366 TTPEEPQDKPDS
+366 TTPEGPQDKPDS

-402 PAPALICNNAVIDTS
+402 PAPSLICNNAVIDTS

-466 VDASAWYAPFVLAL
+466 VDASAWYAPFVLTL

>member
-43 TVSTLEELQAAIAAA
+43 TVSTPEELQAAIAAA

-185 SALTN
+185 SGFTD
-190 NSSSTQGGAIYSGGT
+190 NSSLTQGGAIYSSST
-205 LILNNFIIT
+205 LIL
-214 DNRAVAGGGIYCNG
+214 DNCIFTGNKAVSGGGVYCSG
-228 DLTLTNCQF
+228 DLTITDCQF
-237 SGNEVENKM
+237 SENQIENKTF
-246 YGTDILSLGTLSITD
+246 GTDILSLGILTMTD
-261 EQVDGAGY
+261 DPRDGTGY
-269 YEESTGQKVTLPL
+269 YEESTGEKIVLPL
-282 TDHANV
+282 TDYAST
-288 AKLIYLTDE
+288 AKLIFLTDE

-309 NPDDTEDNEQNGGED
+309 NPDE
-324 NSNPD
+324 
-329 EPDEGEP
+329 EPDTP
-336 DNPAETPSDPPEQPD
+336 ETPSEPPEQPD
-351 NGEDGDTPIEPEEPP
+351 NGEDGDAPIEPEESP

-402 PAPALICNNAVIDTS
+402 PAPSLICNNAVIDTS

-453 VAALSVPSSSFTD
+453 VAALSVPSSFFTD

-513 ERQECALQH
+513 ERQKCALQH

-556 GEAVELI
+556 GAAVNLI

>member
-12 TLVLSMATS
+12 MLVLSMATS
-21 AFAAEGTDCGEQ
+21 AFAAEGTDCSEQ

-58 KDGDTIAISEEI
+58 KDGDTIAISAEI

-158 RIDSCYFDG
+158 KIDSCYFDG

-173 VCTNGLTLTITD
+173 VCTNRLTLTITD

-205 LILNNFIIT
+205 LILNNCIIT

-237 SGNEVENKM
+237 SGDEVENKM

-453 VAALSVPSSSFTD
+453 VAALSVPSRSFTD

-489 GNGYF
+489 GTGYF
-494 APDSPTTWVQLLTV
+494 APDSPTTWAQLLTV

-513 ERQECALQH
+513 EQQECALQH

-536 VALGWIEDSAEI
+536 VALGWIEDSTEI

-556 GEAVELI
+556 GEAVDLI
-563 NMVLKQYR
+563 TMVLKQYR

>member
-33 PQEQEDQTAP
+33 PQDQEDQTAP
-43 TVSTLEELQAAIAAA
+43 TVSTLEELQAAIAVA

-185 SALTN
+185 SGFTD
-190 NSSSTQGGAIYSGGT
+190 NSSLTQGGAIYSSST
-205 LILNNFIIT
+205 LIL
-214 DNRAVAGGGIYCNG
+214 DNCIFTGNKAVSGGGVYCSG
-228 DLTLTNCQF
+228 DLTITDCQF
-237 SGNEVENKM
+237 SENQIENKTF
-246 YGTDILSLGTLSITD
+246 GTDILSLGILTMTD
-261 EQVDGAGY
+261 DPRDGTGY
-269 YEESTGQKVTLPL
+269 YEESTGEKIVLPL
-282 TDHANV
+282 TDYAST
-288 AKLIYLTDE
+288 AKLIFLTDE

-309 NPDDTEDNEQNGGED
+309 NPDE
-324 NSNPD
+324 
-329 EPDEGEP
+329 EPDTP
-336 DNPAETPSDPPEQPD
+336 ETPSEPPEQPD
-351 NGEDGDTPIEPEEPP
+351 NGEDGDAPEESP
-366 TTPEEPQDKPDS
+366 TTPEDPQDKPDS

-402 PAPALICNNAVIDTS
+402 PAPSLICNNAVIDTS

-522 IRYDGWARPAIETA
+522 IRYDGWAKPAIETA
-536 VALGWIEDSAEI
+536 VVLGWIEDSAEI

-563 NMVLKQYR
+563 NMVLKQYRWAEIVEP